1 MIKVEGVE
9 HRYGEI
15 IALAGIDLEISPGFF
30 ALLGPNGAGKTT
42 LVGLLC
48 TLLPLQKGRILVY
61 GYSVERQ
68 ARQVRQLL
76 GLVFQESTLDERLTV
91 FENLYFHGLLYGV
104 PRRQIGQRIREV
116 LSLIELSEWANT
128 PVWALSRGMKRRLEI
143 GRTFLHQPKLLVL
156 DEPTTGLDAQSRR
169 YIWEHLH
176 KLRQQGV
183 SILLT
188 THQLEEAEQ
197 ADYIAILDRG
207 QIMAQ
212 GRPTELKE
220 RLGKP
225 RVYLKLRDPIL
236 AENLLKK
243 GGMLEGDEIRLEF
256 SDPTAS
262 TTFLRDFLPK
272 HSDQVE
278 RMRLGLPSL
287 EEIFLQLTGKAL
299 RKEHA

>member
-1 MIKVEGVE
+1 MVKVEGVE

-128 PVWALSRGMKRRLEI
+128 PVWALSRGMKRRLE
-143 GRTFLHQPKLLVL
+143 
-156 DEPTTGLDAQSRR
+156 
-169 YIWEHLH
+169 
-176 KLRQQGV
+176 
-183 SILLT
+183 
-188 THQLEEAEQ
+188 
-197 ADYIAILDRG
+197 
-207 QIMAQ
+207 
-212 GRPTELKE
+212 
-220 RLGKP
+220 
-225 RVYLKLRDPIL
+225 
-236 AENLLKK
+236 
-243 GGMLEGDEIRLEF
+243 
-256 SDPTAS
+256 
-262 TTFLRDFLPK
+262 
-272 HSDQVE
+272 
-278 RMRLGLPSL
+278 
-287 EEIFLQLTGKAL
+287 
-299 RKEHA
+299 